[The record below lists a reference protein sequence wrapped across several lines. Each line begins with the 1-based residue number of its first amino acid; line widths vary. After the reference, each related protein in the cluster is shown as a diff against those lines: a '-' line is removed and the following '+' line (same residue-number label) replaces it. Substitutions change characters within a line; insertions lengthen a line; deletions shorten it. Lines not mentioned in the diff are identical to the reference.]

1 MRKKFVFITLGFII
15 IISLFQYYQYRRKS
29 LWVFEN
35 KRDYYPVLYHE
46 DDTIRIAM
54 IGDSWAALHSQ
65 NMMDNLFQSILSD
78 QTNLPVKMLS
88 KGKGGEKSRGIYQL
102 MFENNKEGTK
112 TIFAQGLDYC
122 ILSAGINDVAA
133 NLGPKLF
140 CYHMRLIL
148 DFLLYN
154 RIRPIILEI
163 PDVNIWKVYNN
174 KPIKDLVSDYIR
186 SLMSHCR
193 MYQIKEYRDS
203 LYSMLLNENYMNS
216 IIYIRMNEWNGTT
229 PNINKQLFLNDQIHL
244 NKKGYELLDSCII
257 IAIAN
262 DLKLKPP
269 RGITKVDTIN

>member
-78 QTNLPVKMLS
+78 QTNLPVKMIS

>member
-15 IISLFQYYQYRRKS
+15 TISLFQYYQYRWKS
-29 LWVFEN
+29 LWIFEN

-46 DDTIRIAM
+46 DDTIRVAM

-65 NMMDNLFQSILSD
+65 NMMDSLFQSILSD

-122 ILSAGINDVAA
+122 ILSAGINDAAA

-203 LYSMLLNENYMNS
+203 FYSMLLNENYMNS
-216 IIYIRMNEWNGTT
+216 IIYIRMNEWNGTN

-262 DLKLKPP
+262 DQKLKTAQ
-269 RGITKVDTIN
+269 RTYKSRHN

>member
-163 PDVNIWKVYNN
+163 PDVNIWEVYNN

>member
-78 QTNLPVKMLS
+78 QTNLPVKMIS

-122 ILSAGINDVAA
+122 ILSAGINDAAA

-262 DLKLKPP
+262 DQKLKPP

>member
-46 DDTIRIAM
+46 DDTIRVAM

-78 QTNLPVKMLS
+78 QTNLPVKMIS

-122 ILSAGINDVAA
+122 ILSAGINDAAA

-262 DLKLKPP
+262 DQKLKPP